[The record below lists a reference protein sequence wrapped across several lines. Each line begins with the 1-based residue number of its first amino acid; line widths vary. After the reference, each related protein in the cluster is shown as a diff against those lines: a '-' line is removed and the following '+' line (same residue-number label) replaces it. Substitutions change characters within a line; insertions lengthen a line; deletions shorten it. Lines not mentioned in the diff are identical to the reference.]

1 MSKVRTFKSQ
11 VDNVNTGLT
20 TSEFIVVTPNQYHE
34 IQENYIQMSM
44 PRVLYFNWLVPYGV
58 FNGDI
63 QDSNLSSSVV
73 IFELSK

>member
-1 MSKVRTFKSQ
+1 MSKVRAFKSQ

-73 IFELSK
+73 IF

>member
-73 IFELSK
+73 IF

>member
-58 FNGDI
+58 FNVDI

>member
-11 VDNVNTGLT
+11 VNNVNTGLT

-63 QDSNLSSSVV
+63 QGSNLSSSVV
-73 IFELSK
+73 IF

>member
-44 PRVLYFNWLVPYGV
+44 PRVLYFN
-58 FNGDI
+58 
-63 QDSNLSSSVV
+63 
-73 IFELSK
+73 

>member
-1 MSKVRTFKSQ
+1 MSKVWTFKSQ
-11 VDNVNTGLT
+11 VNNVNTGLT

-73 IFELSK
+73 IF